1 MAHFVKLIDEN
12 EKKNDQNKKV
22 KQQEQNKEENNE
34 EEMQECTICFY
45 DIDTE
50 KSFIGCDTCGKQC
63 HAKCYM
69 EWFLQKKEKRGKRK
83 CCISCQ
89 QPTLV
94 YCEAKT
100 SMMSRCYTSIF
111 GGKPKIKKK
120 YYTVC

>member
-1 MAHFVKLIDEN
+1 MAHFVKLEN
-12 EKKNDQNKKV
+12 ESENESKND
-22 KQQEQNKEENNE
+22 NKEEIKKE
-34 EEMQECTICFY
+34 EDKFQECTICFY
-45 DIDTE
+45 DVDTE

-69 EWFLQKKEKRGKRK
+69 EWFLQKREKRGKRK

-120 YYTVC
+120 FYNVC

>member
-1 MAHFVKLIDEN
+1 MAHFVKLEN
-12 EKKNDQNKKV
+12 ERENENIQNKKI
-22 KQQEQNKEENNE
+22 KQQEKNKEEDE
-34 EEMQECTICFY
+34 EFEECTICFEY
-45 DIDTE
+45 VDTE

-69 EWFLQKKEKRGKRK
+69 EWFLQKREKRGIKK

-94 YCEAKT
+94 YCEATT
-100 SMMSRCYTSIF
+100 SIMSKCYTSIF